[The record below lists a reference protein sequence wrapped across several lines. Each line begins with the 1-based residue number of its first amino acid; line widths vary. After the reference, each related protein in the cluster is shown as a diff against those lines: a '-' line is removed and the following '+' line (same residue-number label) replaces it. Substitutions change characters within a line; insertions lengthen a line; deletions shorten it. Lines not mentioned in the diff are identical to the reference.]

1 MGVSMNVKRA
11 IITAAS
17 PAEWRLP
24 LQDLVDRH
32 GRDKTALQMIIEEVR
47 DAGID
52 ETCVVI
58 CPGREEAYRQA
69 AGPFADQLTLIEQ
82 DHPRGYGD
90 ALFRA
95 REFVD
100 DDAFLHLVS
109 DHLYLSESDTGC
121 ARQLVNV
128 AVTEQCAVSGVQPT
142 REHKLP
148 YFGVV
153 AGTPVRNR
161 GHLYEVGRVIEK
173 PTPTLAEQ
181 QLVVPGLRAGH
192 YLCLFGMHV
201 LTPAIMELL
210 DEALSGA
217 GGDDRVS
224 LSPSLSALAAR
235 ERYLA
240 LEVSG
245 SRYNIGEQYG
255 LLMAQLAVALA
266 GDDREQILGE
276 LVELLAARR

>member
-1 MGVSMNVKRA
+1 MNIKRA

-24 LQDLVDRH
+24 LQNLVDRH
-32 GRDKTALQMIIEEVR
+32 GQEKTALQMILEEVR

-52 ETCVVI
+52 EICVVI
-58 CPGREEAYRQA
+58 CPGREEPYRQA

-82 DHPRGYGD
+82 DQPRGYGD

-95 REFVD
+95 RDFVGD
-100 DDAFLHLVS
+100 EAFLHLVS
-109 DHLYLSESDTGC
+109 DHLYLSESKTGC

-128 AVTEQCAVSGVQPT
+128 ATTEQCAVSGVQPT

-153 AGTPVRNR
+153 GGTPLRNR
-161 GHLYEVGRVIEK
+161 SDLYQVSRVVEK

-201 LTPAIMELL
+201 LTPAVMELL
-210 DEALSGA
+210 EEALTSS
-217 GGDDRVS
+217 GDDARIS
-224 LSPSLSALAAR
+224 LSPSLSALASR

-276 LVELLAARR
+276 LVELLATRR